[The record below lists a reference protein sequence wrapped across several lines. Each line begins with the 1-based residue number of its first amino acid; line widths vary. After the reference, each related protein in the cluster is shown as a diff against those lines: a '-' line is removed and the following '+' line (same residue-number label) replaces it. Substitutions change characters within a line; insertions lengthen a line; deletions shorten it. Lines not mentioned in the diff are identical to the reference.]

1 MSSLP
6 AITLSSLD
14 HLRLTNLIE
23 RVSVKDFPGVIAL
36 KAELDRA
43 EVVEP
48 RDMPADVI
56 SMNSRA
62 RIRLHN
68 SGEEREI
75 TLCYPA
81 DADADSGRISILAP
95 IGSALLGLAVGQQI
109 DWPLPDGSHTRI
121 EVLAV
126 SYQPEADGDY
136 LR

>member
-23 RVSVKDFPGVIAL
+23 RVSVKDFPGVTAL
-36 KAELDRA
+36 EAELDRA

-109 DWPLPDGSHTRI
+109 DWPLPDGSYTRI